1 MKIKEIP
8 KEERPRERLIKYGAN
23 NISNEELLAILIKT
37 GTKNNSVKD
46 IADLVLKKIENLN
59 NLENININTFLD
71 ISGLGRVKT
80 IELMAAIE
88 LGRRIFL
95 MKNNSNTIIYNN
107 PDIIYEDNLFLFL
120 GKKQEYFYCLY
131 LDNRNNLIERKLLFM
146 GTLNRSIVHPRE
158 IFKEAYLTSA
168 SKIVC
173 MHNHPSGDITPSIE
187 DIRLTKSLIE
197 IGKLQGIMVA
207 DHLIMGDDNYY
218 SFYNE
223 RSDMFT

>member
-1 MKIKEIP
+1 MKIREIP
-8 KEERPRERLIKYGAN
+8 KEERPRERLVKYGAC

-37 GTKNNSVKD
+37 GTKKNSVKD
-46 IADLVLKKIENLN
+46 IAGLVLKKIENLN
-59 NLENININTFLD
+59 NLENINMNTFID
-71 ISGLGRVKT
+71 ISGLGKIKT

-95 MKNNSNTIIYNN
+95 MKNNKENTIYDN
-107 PDIIYEDNLFLFL
+107 PDIIYQDNLFLFL
-120 GKKQEYFYCLY
+120 GKKQEHFYCLY
-131 LDNRNNLIERKLLFM
+131 LDNRNKLIERKLLFM

-173 MHNHPSGDITPSIE
+173 MHNHPSGDITPSPE
-187 DIRLTKSLIE
+187 DIYLTKSLIE

-207 DHLIMGDDNYY
+207 DHLIMSDENYY